1 MKRKITE
8 ISVFE
13 FFLCMFVI
21 LIHLLSEGVDGSMY
35 VEGYPKWSVMSII
48 FYSVTRLT
56 TFAVPAFIFTSALK
70 MFYKYGERKF
80 HYLRFLW
87 DRFKKIYIPY
97 LIAVTAYY
105 IIFCFVMN
113 FEEFTPFSF
122 QKLIACIVTSDIS
135 AQFYFIV
142 LIVQFYLLMPLWMLI
157 SKKKSFVF
165 TSCIVFFAFA
175 ITIAS
180 RMWFPVLD
188 GEKFGY
194 AAQIFTMH
202 KTFTSYLIFWIL
214 GMYVGLY
221 YESFA
226 RLMDHSKPLIYAGWL
241 LLAIAHCVLSYMKFG
256 GLIHYTLEPFIV
268 VFFCFFSMF
277 GFYIYAK
284 NLTFALESKG
294 KGFLTSISRAS
305 YDIYLIHC
313 LIITIMFRILYEL
326 EVMDIFA
333 RFAYNAVTTYTLS
346 IVLCVLWATIYDNLR
361 AMHNRNSAIRARKIA
376 RRKRYL

>member
-35 VEGYPKWSVMSII
+35 IEGYPKWSIMSII

-70 MFYKYGERKF
+70 MFYNHGDRKF
-80 HYLRFLW
+80 SYFRFLW
-87 DRFKKIYIPY
+87 DRFRKIYVPY
-97 LIAVTAYY
+97 VIAVTVYY

-122 QKLIACIVTSDIS
+122 RKLIECIITSDIS
-135 AQFYFIV
+135 AQFYFIA
-142 LIVQFYLLMPLWMLI
+142 LIVQFYLLMPLWILI
-157 SKKKSFVF
+157 SKKKSFIF
-165 TSCIVFFAFA
+165 TGSMILVSFA
-175 ITIAS
+175 ITIIS
-180 RMWFPVLD
+180 RMYFPALD
-188 GEKFGY
+188 SEKFGY

-221 YESFA
+221 YESFS
-226 RLMDHSKPLIYAGWL
+226 RLTEHSKPLIYAGWL
-241 LLAIAHCVLSYMKFG
+241 VLAITHCILSYMKFT
-256 GLIHYTLEPFIV
+256 GLIRYTIEPFIV
-268 VFFCFFSMF
+268 VFFCFFAMF

-284 NLTFALESKG
+284 NLTFTLESKG

-313 LIITIMFRILYEL
+313 LIITMMFRILYEL
-326 EVMDIFA
+326 EITDVFA
-333 RFAYNAVTTYTLS
+333 RFACNAVVTYTLS
-346 IVLCVLWATIYDNLR
+346 IILCVIWATVSANLK
-361 AMHNRNSAIRARKIA
+361 ATHNRASAIRTRKIA

>member
-70 MFYKYGERKF
+70 LFYKYGDSKF
-80 HYLRFLW
+80 HYFRFLW
-87 DRFKKIYIPY
+87 GRFRKIYVPY
-97 LIAVTAYY
+97 LIAVAVYY
-105 IIFCFVMN
+105 LVFCFLLH
-113 FEEFTPFSF
+113 FEEFTPFRLK
-122 QKLIACIVTSDIS
+122 KLLECIITSDIS
-135 AQFYFIV
+135 AQFYFV
-142 LIVQFYLLMPLWMLI
+142 LLIIQFYLLMPLWMLI
-157 SKKKSFVF
+157 SKNKSFTF
-165 TSCIVFFAFA
+165 TSVMILLAFG

-180 RMWFPVLD
+180 RMWFPTLD
-188 GEKFGY
+188 AEKFGY
-194 AAQIFTMH
+194 IAQIFTMH

-221 YESFA
+221 YDSFA
-226 RLMDHSKPLIYAGWL
+226 RLMDHSKPLIYAGWF
-241 LLAIAHCVLSYMKFG
+241 LLAITHCVLSYMEFG
-256 GLIHYTLEPFIV
+256 GLIRYTLEPFIV

-277 GFYIYAK
+277 GFYTYAK
-284 NLTFALESKG
+284 NLTFALESRG
-294 KGFLTSISRAS
+294 KGFLTSISGAS

-313 LIITIMFRILYEL
+313 LIITVMFRILYRL
-326 EVMDIFA
+326 DVTDIFA
-333 RFAYNAVTTYTLS
+333 RFAYNALVTYILS
-346 IVLCVLWATIYDNLR
+346 IVFCVLWTTIHQNYKS
-361 AMHNRNSAIRARKIA
+361 MHNRNSAIRARKIA